1 MSGGF
6 GFAGL
11 ALAIVSLTTNWTSSV
26 VVSHAQNNE
35 EMRAPSSGLTVQQQL
50 DLSASGFDALE
61 VDGVAGIDLEAR
73 RERAIPARMR
83 GGGIECVIGHRTE
96 TTIWSSTM
104 ALRGR
109 AVTPMAARAWRPA
122 SPKTSTSKSD
132 APLITW
138 GESGNPAMVL
148 T

>member
-1 MSGGF
+1 MGETDDLDF
-6 GFAGL
+6 ENVAGL
-11 ALAIVSLTTNWTSSV
+11 RTA
-26 VVSHAQNNE
+26 NE
-35 EMRAPSSGLTVQQQL
+35 HRSGEGVNAATVDAGEIFERDARM